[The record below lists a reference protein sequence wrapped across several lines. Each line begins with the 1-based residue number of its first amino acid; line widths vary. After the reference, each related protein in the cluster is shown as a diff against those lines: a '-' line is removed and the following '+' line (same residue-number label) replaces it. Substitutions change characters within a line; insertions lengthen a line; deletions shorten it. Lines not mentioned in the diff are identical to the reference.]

1 MLLRSSSSFD
11 KWRHSQI
18 HIKVHRSFFVR
29 VAATFTAEPLRPVL
43 ERWLHALGVAPEI
56 SFAGYNQVFQQLLD
70 PSSLLSDNPGGL
82 NVLLV
87 RPRDI
92 GIDTPQSADF
102 AAKDFVRALESAAA
116 RSGVPVLLLACPSA
130 SDGSTEAL
138 FAKALHHGAKS
149 LPGLTMPDFTR
160 IDSLYPVDSKFDVEA
175 DEAAHVPYSPEMFAA
190 MATFIARHCAS
201 LLRKP
206 FKVIA
211 VDCDNTLWSGVC
223 GESGPLG
230 VVIDEPCR
238 ALQRF
243 LLERRAQGFLLC
255 LASKNVPEDVEA
267 VFREN
272 PDMLIPR
279 DAFVHAEVNWEIKS
293 GNLRILATKLGLG
306 LDSFLFLD
314 DNPAE
319 IAEVTA
325 NTPAVLALC
334 LPENR
339 AEIPDFL
346 EHLWVLDRSA
356 VTEDDAKRADF
367 YQTEARRS
375 ELRDRASSFQEFI
388 DGLKLE
394 FEIIPLSAAD
404 ISRASQLT
412 QRTNQFNANPEPLDE
427 AALAETCRGARAEL
441 INVRDRFG
449 DYGTVGML
457 RCRLDGDRLSV
468 EAFLLSCRALGK
480 GVENRMLRHLGAL
493 AQQFG
498 QREIAIQFSDTGR
511 NRPCRDFLEGIA
523 GASWEGGVRL
533 IPVDVAVDCPL
544 LFATAPTVSGALE
557 TTLPLVDVA
566 FTTRIAHHL
575 RGVEAILAWAVAA
588 VRPRPETSETF
599 VPVQGEAEETVAAIW
614 RTVLGLDR
622 VGRNDRFVDLGG
634 DSIQLVRVHAEIQRG
649 FGRKFDLVKLF
660 ENPSLA
666 AQAKVASGEAAVVP
680 SVPEISTSHD
690 NSGAIAIIGMAV
702 RLPGASTPEDLWK
715 NLREGV
721 ESISRFDHAELEAPG
736 DPDDPAFI
744 RARGMLD
751 PAVYEGLDGG
761 LFGILPRE
769 AEMID
774 PQHRV
779 FLEIC
784 WEALE
789 RAGYIPDQGEAAGS
803 RTGVYAGCY
812 YDTYL
817 PNNILADPA
826 ARLDHL
832 AEAQVGPLRIEFGND
847 KDHLATRVAFKLNLK
862 GPGVT
867 VQTACSTSLVA
878 VAHAVMALR
887 SRQCDMVLAGGVT
900 VTVPQR
906 RGYFHKEGGMLSR
919 DGHCRP
925 FDADSSG
932 TVFSNGGGVV
942 LLKRLEDAQRD
953 GDHIHA
959 VLRGF
964 GINNDGGVKHSYAAP
979 SSEGQ
984 ADAIHRAH
992 RDAGIDPRS
1001 ISYVEAHGTATPLGD
1016 PIEIAGL
1023 TRAFRHATADSGFC
1037 AVGSLKS
1044 NLGHLDTAAGV
1055 CGLIKTVLSLENAEL
1070 PPMLHFAKPNPR
1082 IDFAGSPFFV
1092 NDRLRKWETTSG
1104 GPRRAGVSAFGVGGT
1119 NVHVVLEEAPPA
1131 EMLVGEAG
1139 ERLFVISGRDETAL
1153 EQLSERLAA
1162 YADRADETD
1171 FAAAARTLAFGRKP
1185 MARRAAI
1192 VARDWKS
1199 AAETF
1204 RQRHWTKADAAAA
1217 QPELVWM
1224 FPGQG
1229 AQFPGMTADLY
1240 AAEPGYRADID
1251 FCADFL
1257 RESLGEDLR
1266 DTLFGKDEAAAERL
1280 KRTVLAQPAIFVVE
1294 YALARQWQRWG
1305 IQPTLMLGHSVG
1317 EFTAACLAGVFTLED
1332 GLRLLAARGLLMGEV
1347 PGGSMLSARL
1357 PAAELRRRL
1366 PAELDLAAENGPEL
1380 CVVAGETAAVAA
1392 FARELEAAGVVVR
1405 ELHTS
1410 HAFHSRM
1417 MDPVVA
1423 RFHEFISLIPLKA
1436 PSLPI
1441 LSSVTGKLL
1450 GDHEATDPGYW
1461 AAHLR
1466 HTVLFHGTLDAA
1478 ASTQNGRI
1486 YLEVGPGR
1494 TLTTLAR
1501 QTVGRLAAAC
1511 LPSCEHPASG
1521 APDRVRMLQSLGE
1534 LWCRGVSIDWNA
1546 VHPPARRV
1554 PLPTYPFQRKRHWLP
1569 GMTFSGPVEKPREII
1584 AIEEPEIVLS
1594 SPVDRGSE
1602 CGAKCREVLENLSG
1616 IPGEEMADHVS
1627 FLELGFDSLL
1637 LTQAARELQK
1647 QFGMPV
1653 SFRDLMQTYPNVGA
1667 LAKHLETAAPTTVTA
1682 SAAPK
1687 VTSDVESGVSG
1698 PRTRIDRI
1706 SSADELTETQRA
1718 HLAAL
1723 TLRYNAK
1730 TRRSK
1735 ELTQE
1740 HRRWHADPRTVNG
1753 FNRLWKEM
1761 VYQIVGT
1768 RMKGSRMWD
1777 VDGNEYIDMV
1787 NGFGPNFLGHSPDF
1801 VTEAIQKQLASGL
1814 EIGPQCLA
1822 AMETSRLFCEVT
1834 GNERVCFLS
1843 TGSEAVQA
1851 AMRIARTVTGRDKI
1865 LVFDKDYHGNF
1876 DSVLVRSVGAGA
1888 KRRTLPVAPGIPEA
1902 AVGDVIVVPWGRP
1915 EALDM
1920 IREVAHELAAVLVEP
1935 IQSRQPEL
1943 MPVEF
1948 VHEVRKISEEAG
1960 FLLVFDEVVT
1970 GLRQGLGGSQEL
1982 YGIRAD
1988 LATYGKV
1995 FGGGALPI
2003 GIVGGKAKYM
2013 DTFDGGQWQYGDD
2026 SFPEKEV
2033 TFFAGTFT
2041 RLPLAMAACH
2051 AVLTHLKSQ
2060 GSGYWEEIRSRADR
2074 LAHTV
2079 DGMFRAAGID
2089 IRLVNSASQMFLRI
2103 GPDARHGN
2111 LVFYHLREKGVFA
2124 MENLPFYLTAAHTEA
2139 DVDFVIEAFRSTIE
2153 EMQSGGFF
2161 PAAAGSVR
2169 GPFPMTEPMSEIW
2182 LGSLLGKDANLAF
2195 NELLQLRLTGPPNLA
2210 AIDAAIQS
2218 LVDRHDALRM
2228 RVPDAHSEG
2237 FVIDATAR
2245 ASISH
2250 EDLRGQPEDALAE
2263 LGKRERETPFA
2274 LLAGPPFRVTVARLT
2289 DEETVLLF
2297 AAHHLVCDGWS
2308 LGILF
2313 AEFTKLLKGKT
2324 LPPAPSIVDRALRQA
2339 NREDD
2344 ETALSWWTHLF
2355 AEGVPELE
2363 LPMRRGYGVAPVYAS
2378 ATCERMLDADV
2389 LQSCRKLAAACGA
2402 TLNST
2407 LLAGYQALLHRL
2419 AGQERFVM
2427 TFPSAGQMEEGDE
2440 ALVGHCVNFLPLLA
2454 NVDPRKSF
2462 KDLVSV
2468 AAGAQLDALD
2478 HGGVTY
2484 GRLLRALKIGR
2495 SGGRRPMMEIIF
2507 NLESFDPGD
2516 ASAKVETVPARY
2528 SNSTI
2533 FLNIVQSPDGLLLS
2547 ATYNRQLL
2555 DEGTVLRWLD
2565 AYREL
2570 LLDAA
2575 RDPLSAV
2582 TDLRLLGDAAD
2593 AELECWSG
2601 APAPELPV
2609 SVTARFREVAARLP
2623 FSPALTWKGGSWTYV
2638 ELAAKSSAVA
2648 AALRQAGVAPGN
2660 RVGIDLE
2667 RGPHLIAAIFGI
2679 LEAGGCFVPADPKFP
2694 AARKERIFNDAGV
2707 NVVVSEGSQS
2717 RLAISPAELPPA
2729 EFVALAISPEQP
2741 AYVLFTSGSTG
2752 VPKGAV
2758 VPHRGIL
2765 RLVVNPDFC
2774 ELGPDQVILQ
2784 GSTPAFDAATFEIF
2798 GALLNGGRLVLLEE
2812 GASLAE
2818 IARTVRDEGVT
2829 TLWLTAGLFEL
2840 MVEEHLADLRGVRQ
2854 LLSGGDVYSPVHAK
2868 RAFEGLP
2875 NTRLINGYGPTENTT
2890 FTACHTLRIEDLDAG
2905 AIPIGRPIS
2914 GTRVEILDARGRRV
2928 PAGVPGELCCGGAGL
2943 ALGYL
2948 GDPQLG
2954 AAAFVRN
2961 PLPGRQE
2968 EILYRTGDLCVW
2980 RADGIIEFIGR
2991 RDQQVKIRGFRIELA
3006 EIEAALL
3013 AHPAVRQSKVAV
3025 RGSGSAGK
3033 HLLAWITAGESVSE
3047 QDLRHW
3053 LDDRLPA
3060 FMRPDRILEV
3070 ASMPLN
3076 ANGKIDL
3083 AALPEPS
3090 VGFTAQRGEPE
3101 GEIEIRLA
3109 TIWQDLLDIAK
3120 VSRDDDFFDLGGNS
3134 LIGLRMFARIGR
3146 EFGDSLP
3153 LSTLLGAKNVRA
3165 LAAIINHGAGSQR
3178 SHPAHLAAIQPIG
3191 HLPPVFAIHGGDGGI
3206 LFYRG
3211 LAESL
3216 PRNRPFHAIESP
3228 HLGSSDAIEIG
3239 SIEGTAAA
3247 YIQMIRSLRPNGP
3260 YFLAGYS
3267 FGGLVAYEMARQLVA
3282 SGESV
3287 PYLALFDTSNPAVP
3301 VRAYSLTE
3309 RALVRWKSLN
3319 GMPITAK
3326 LKVMMERFAGGV
3338 KTNRRVKSEIAAA
3351 RGELPAE
3358 AHSELRTIQLREA
3371 HYEAMK
3377 AYQPS
3382 FYQGTVT
3389 LFRADAVNDKFE
3401 LLPDYGWGKL
3411 VRELEIVD
3419 VPGEH
3424 LTLFDEA
3431 NASGLAREFSKRI
3444 GDGQDGLE

>member
-1 MLLRSSSSFD
+1 M
-11 KWRHSQI
+11 
-18 HIKVHRSFFVR
+18 HRRFSVR
-29 VAATFTAEPLRPVL
+29 IAATFTAEPLRAVL
-43 ERWLHALGVAPEI
+43 EPWLHALGVAPEI
-56 SFAGYNQVFQQLLD
+56 SFAPYNQVHQQLLD
-70 PSSLLSDNPGGL
+70 PSSLLSGNPGGL

-87 RPRDI
+87 RPGDL
-92 GIDTPQSADF
+92 GVGTPDSASST
-102 AAKDFVRALESAAA
+102 AKELAQALENAAA
-116 RSGVPVLLLACPSA
+116 RGGVPMLLLACPTA
-130 SDGSTEAL
+130 SKGGTETLFSEAL
-138 FAKALHHGAKS
+138 RQAAKP
-149 LPGLTMPDFTR
+149 LPGVAMPEFAR
-160 IDSLYPVDSKFDVEA
+160 IDALYPVGSKFDVEA
-175 DEAAHVPYSPEMFAA
+175 DEAAHVPYTPEAFAA

-230 VVIDEPCR
+230 VAIDEPCC

-243 LLERRAQGFLLC
+243 LLERRSEGFLLC

-272 PDMLIPR
+272 PNMLIPR
-279 DAFVHAEVNWEIKS
+279 DAFVHAAVNWEVKS
-293 GNLRILATKLGLG
+293 GNLRSLATKLGLG

-319 IAEVTA
+319 IAEVVA
-325 NTPAVLALC
+325 NAPAVLALC

-339 AEIPDFL
+339 GEIPEFL
-346 EHLWVLDRSA
+346 DHLWVLDRTA
-356 VTEDDAKRADF
+356 ATEDDAKRADF
-367 YQTEARRS
+367 YQTEARRA

-394 FEIIPLSAAD
+394 FEVIPLTAANFP
-404 ISRASQLT
+404 RASQLT
-412 QRTNQFNANPEPLDE
+412 QRTNQFNANPKPLDE
-427 AALAETCRGARAEL
+427 AALAENCRSARAEL

-449 DYGTVGML
+449 DYGTVGMSL
-457 RCRLDGDRLSV
+457 CRMEGDRLSV

-480 GVENRMLRHLGAL
+480 GVESHMLRHLGTC
-493 AQQFG
+493 AQQAG
-498 QREIAIQFSDTGR
+498 LREVAIDFSDTGR
-511 NRPCRDFLEGIA
+511 NRPCRDFLESIA
-523 GASWEGGVRL
+523 GASWEAGVRL
-533 IPVDVAVDCPL
+533 IPADVAVNCPL
-544 LFATAPTVSGALE
+544 LSAVATPVSTALE

-566 FTTRIAHHL
+566 FTSRIANQL
-575 RGVEAILAWAVAA
+575 RSVEAILAWAASA
-588 VRPRPETSETF
+588 VRPRPETGEAF
-599 VPVQGEAEETVAAIW
+599 VPAQGEAEEKVAAIW
-614 RTVLGLDR
+614 QAVLGLDR

-666 AQAKVASGEAAVVP
+666 AQAKVASGEEAVVP
-680 SVPEISTSHD
+680 NTREISKTQES
-690 NSGAIAIIGMAV
+690 SGAIAIIGIAV
-702 RLPGASTPEDLWK
+702 RLPGASSPEELWK
-715 NLREGV
+715 NLRDGV
-721 ESISRFDHAELEAPG
+721 ESISRFDHSELEAPG
-736 DPDDPAFI
+736 NPNDPAFI
-744 RARGMLD
+744 RARGLLD
-751 PAVYEGLDGG
+751 PAVFEGLDGG

-789 RAGYIPDQGEAAGS
+789 RAGYVPDGSEASGL

-847 KDHLATRVAFKLNLK
+847 KDHLSTRVAFKLNLK
-862 GPGVT
+862 GPSVT

-878 VAHAVMALR
+878 VAHAAMALR

-919 DGHCRP
+919 DGRCRP
-925 FDADSSG
+925 FDAESSG

-942 LLKRLEDAQRD
+942 LLKRLEDARRD

-964 GINNDGGVKHSYAAP
+964 GLNNDGGLKHSYAAP

-992 RDAGIDPRS
+992 RDAGIDPRT

-1023 TRAFRHATADSGFC
+1023 TRAFRLGTPDRGFC

-1092 NDRLRKWETTSG
+1092 NDRLRKWETPDAT
-1104 GPRRAGVSAFGVGGT
+1104 PRRAGVSAFGVGGT
-1119 NVHVVLEEAPPA
+1119 NVHVVLEEAPPVDLTEA
-1131 EMLVGEAG
+1131 ESG
-1139 ERLFVISGRDETAL
+1139 ERLFVISARDETAL
-1153 EQLSERLAA
+1153 AQL
-1162 YADRADETD
+1162 ADRFATHADSADEAD
-1171 FAAAARTLAFGRKP
+1171 FAAAARTLAIGRKP

-1199 AAETF
+1199 AAAAF
-1204 RQRHWTKADAAAA
+1204 RQKHWSKVDAAAVP
-1217 QPELVWM
+1217 PELVWM

-1240 AAEPGYRADID
+1240 STEPGFRADID
-1251 FCADFL
+1251 FCAEFL

-1266 DTLFGKDEAAAERL
+1266 DTLFGKDDESAERL
-1280 KRTVLAQPAIFVVE
+1280 KGTVLAQPAIFVVE

-1305 IQPTLMLGHSVG
+1305 IEPTMMLGHSVG
-1317 EFTAACLAGVFTLED
+1317 EFAAACLAGVFTLED
-1332 GLRLLAARGLLMGEV
+1332 GLRLLAMRGYLMSEV
-1347 PGGSMLSARL
+1347 PRGSMLSARL
-1357 PAAELRRRL
+1357 SATELRKRL
-1366 PAELDLAAENGPEL
+1366 PADLDLAAENGPEL
-1380 CVVAGETAAVAA
+1380 CVVAGETPAVAA

-1417 MDPVVA
+1417 MDPVVS
-1423 RFHEFISLIPLKA
+1423 RFHELLSLIPLKA
-1436 PSLPI
+1436 PSIPI
-1441 LSSVTGKLL
+1441 LSSVTGCFL
-1450 GDHEATDPGYW
+1450 GDGDATDPSYW

-1466 HTVLFHGTLDAA
+1466 HTVLFHGALEAA
-1478 ASTQNGRI
+1478 ASAKDGRI
-1486 YLEVGPGR
+1486 YLEVGPGQ

-1501 QTVGRLAAAC
+1501 QTIGRRAAAC

-1534 LWCRGVSIDWNA
+1534 LWCCGAAIDWTA
-1546 VHPPARRV
+1546 IHAPARRV

-1569 GMTFSGPVEKPREII
+1569 GMTFGGTIEKLREIVS
-1584 AIEEPEIVLS
+1584 IEEPQIV
-1594 SPVDRGSE
+1594 PRVPADRGSE
-1602 CGAKCREVLENLSG
+1602 CAAKCREVLENLSG
-1616 IPGEEMADHVS
+1616 IPGAEMADHVG
-1627 FLELGFDSLL
+1627 FLDLGFDSLL

-1647 QFGMPV
+1647 QFGTPV
-1653 SFRDLMQTYPNVGA
+1653 SFRDLMQAYPNVGA
-1667 LAKHLETAAPTTVTA
+1667 LAKHLESAAPTKVTAAP
-1682 SAAPK
+1682 APK

-1698 PRTRIDRI
+1698 PRTRIDRV
-1706 SSADELTETQRA
+1706 SSATELTETQRA
-1718 HLAAL
+1718 YLADL

-1753 FNRLWKEM
+1753 FNRLWKEL
-1761 VYQIVGT
+1761 VYQVVAT

-1801 VTEAIQKQLASGL
+1801 VTEAIQKQLATGL

-1865 LVFDKDYHGNF
+1865 VVFDKDYHGNF
-1876 DSVLVRSVGAGA
+1876 DAVLVRSVGSGT

-1920 IREVAHELAAVLVEP
+1920 IREIAHELAAVLVEP

-1948 VHEVRKISEEAG
+1948 VHEVRKISEASG
-1960 FLLVFDEVVT
+1960 FLIVFDEVVT
-1970 GLRQGLGGSQEL
+1970 GLRQGLGGSQEM

-2060 GSGYWEEIRSRADR
+2060 GPEYWEVIRTRADR
-2074 LAHTV
+2074 LAQTV
-2079 DGMFRAAGID
+2079 DQMFRDQGID
-2089 IRLVNSASQMFLRI
+2089 IRLVNSASQLFLRI
-2103 GPDARHGN
+2103 GPDAPHGS
-2111 LVFYHLREKGVFA
+2111 LLYYHLREKGVFV
-2124 MENLPFYLTAAHTEA
+2124 MEAVPLYLTAAHTDA
-2139 DVDFVIEAFRSTIE
+2139 DVDFVIEAFRSTIA
-2153 EMQSGGFF
+2153 EMQAGGFF
-2161 PAAAGSVR
+2161 PVAPGSIR

-2182 LGSLLGKDANLAF
+2182 LGSLLGKEASLAF
-2195 NELLQLRLTGPPNLA
+2195 NELLQLRLTGPADPG
-2210 AIDAAIQS
+2210 AIDSAIQK

-2228 RVPDAHSEG
+2228 RVPDAHSES
-2237 FVIDATAR
+2237 FVIDASAR
-2245 ASISH
+2245 AAISH
-2250 EDLRGQPEDALAE
+2250 EDLREMPEPAMALAQ
-2263 LGKRERETPFA
+2263 LGKRERETPFD
-2274 LLAGPPFRVTVARLT
+2274 LLAGPPFGVTVARLS
-2289 DEETVLLF
+2289 DDETVLLF
-2297 AAHHLVCDGWS
+2297 SAHHLVCDGWS
-2308 LGILF
+2308 FGVLF
-2313 AEFTKLLKGKT
+2313 SEFSKCLAGKA

-2339 NREDD
+2339 TREGVD
-2344 ETALSWWTHLF
+2344 ETELAWWTERF
-2355 AEGVPELE
+2355 SDGVPELD
-2363 LPMRRGYGVAPVYAS
+2363 LPLRRSYGIAPVYAS
-2378 ATCERMLDADV
+2378 ATCEVMLDAAT
-2389 LQSCRKLAAACGA
+2389 LQTFRKLAAACGT

-2419 AGQERFVM
+2419 SGQERFVM

-2454 NVDPRKSF
+2454 EVDPRTSF
-2462 KDLVSV
+2462 RELATV
-2468 AAGAQLDALD
+2468 ASGAQLDALD
-2478 HGGVTY
+2478 HGDVTY

-2516 ASAKVETVPARY
+2516 AAAKVETVPARY

-2533 FLNIVQSPDGLLLS
+2533 FLNVVQSPDGLLLS
-2547 ATYNRQLL
+2547 ATYNRELL
-2555 DEGTVLRWLD
+2555 DEGTMLRWLD
-2565 AYREL
+2565 AYRQL

-2575 RDPLSAV
+2575 RDPSAPV
-2582 TDLRLLGDAAD
+2582 ADLKLLGEAAE
-2593 AELECWSG
+2593 AELDDWSG
-2601 APAPELPV
+2601 TSMPELPV
-2609 SVTARFREVAARLP
+2609 SVNERFRAVAARLP
-2623 FSPALTWKGGSWTYV
+2623 FSTALTWKGGTCTYV
-2638 ELAAKSSAVA
+2638 ELAGKSASIA
-2648 AALRQAGVAPGN
+2648 AALQRAGVMTGH
-2660 RVGIDLE
+2660 RVGIDLAK
-2667 RGPHLIAAIFGI
+2667 GPELIASILGI
-2679 LEAGGCFVPADPKFP
+2679 LEAGACFVPVDPKYP
-2694 AARKERIFNDAGV
+2694 AARKEQIFTDAGV
-2707 NVVVSEGSQS
+2707 NVVIALEQTS
-2717 RLAISPAELPPA
+2717 RPTLDPSNLPPA
-2729 EFVALAISPEQP
+2729 ESLLVAIGPEQP

-2765 RLVVNPDFC
+2765 RLAVNPNYC
-2774 ELGPDQVILQ
+2774 ELGPEQVILQ

-2818 IARTVRDEGVT
+2818 IARTVRGERVN

-2840 MVEEHLADLRGVRQ
+2840 MVEEHLDDLRGVRQ
-2854 LLSGGDVYSPVHAK
+2854 LLSGGDVYSPVHAR
-2868 RAFEGLP
+2868 RALEGLP
-2875 NTRLINGYGPTENTT
+2875 ATRLINGYGPTENTT
-2890 FTACHTLRIEDLDAG
+2890 FTACHTLRAEDLDAG
-2905 AIPIGRPIS
+2905 TIPIGRPIS
-2914 GTRVEILDARGRRV
+2914 GTRVEILDTRGRRV
-2928 PAGVPGELCCGGAGL
+2928 PAGVPGELCCGGVGL

-2948 GDPQLG
+2948 GSPDLG
-2954 AAAFVRN
+2954 ATAFVRN
-2961 PLPGRQE
+2961 PLPGRHE
-2968 EILYRTGDLCVW
+2968 ETLYRTGDLCVW
-2980 RADGIIEFIGR
+2980 RSDGNIEFIGR

-3006 EIEAALL
+3006 EIEAALIS
-3013 AHPAVRQSKVAV
+3013 HPAVRQTKVAV

-3033 HLLAWITAGESVSE
+3033 HLMAWITAEGSVSE
-3047 QDLRHW
+3047 QDLRQW
-3053 LDDRLPA
+3053 LADRLPA
-3060 FMRPDRILEV
+3060 YMRPDRILQV
-3070 ASMPLN
+3070 AAMPLN
-3076 ANGKIDL
+3076 TNGKIDL

-3090 VGFTAQRGEPE
+3090 AAFSAQRSEPE
-3101 GEIEIRLA
+3101 GEIEIRLSM
-3109 TIWQDLLDIAK
+3109 IWRELLGITELG
-3120 VSRDDDFFDLGGNS
+3120 RDDDFFDLGGNS
-3134 LIGLRMFARIGR
+3134 LIGLRMFAQIGR
-3146 EFGDSLP
+3146 EFGASLP
-3153 LSTLLGAKNVRA
+3153 LSTLLRAKNVRA
-3165 LAAIINHGAGSQR
+3165 LAAIIRNGAGNNGSY
-3178 SHPAHLAAIQPIG
+3178 PAHIAAIQPLG
-3191 HLPPVFAIHGGDGGI
+3191 HLPPIFAIHGGDGGVI
-3206 LFYRG
+3206 FYRQ
-3211 LAESL
+3211 LAERLS
-3216 PRNRPFHAIESP
+3216 RDRPFHAIESP
-3228 HLGSSDAIEIG
+3228 HLGSGEAIEVG
-3239 SIEGTAAA
+3239 LIEQTAAA
-3247 YIQMIRSLRPNGP
+3247 YIELIRGIRPTGP
-3260 YFLAGYS
+3260 YLLAGYS
-3267 FGGLVAYEMARQLVA
+3267 FGGLVAYEMAVQLA
-3282 SGESV
+3282 AAGESV
-3287 PYLALFDTSNPAVP
+3287 PYLALFDTLNPAVP
-3301 VRAYSLTE
+3301 VRAYTMAE
-3309 RALVRWKSLN
+3309 RASVRWKSLN
-3319 GMPITAK
+3319 GMPV
-3326 LKVMMERFAGGV
+3326 LGKVKTMVERFAGGV
-3338 KTNRRVKSEIAAA
+3338 KTNRRVRMEIAAA
-3351 RGELPAE
+3351 RRASPAD
-3358 AHSELRTIQLREA
+3358 AHSELRAIQLREA
-3371 HYEAMK
+3371 HHEAMK
-3377 AYQPS
+3377 AYQPPS
-3382 FYQGTVT
+3382 YRGKMT
-3389 LFRADAVNDKFE
+3389 LFRADAMDDKFE
-3401 LLPDYGWGKL
+3401 VPPDYGWSNL

-3424 LTLFDEA
+3424 LTLFDQA
-3431 NASGLAREFSKRI
+3431 NASILAKAFSKRLH
-3444 GDGQDGLE
+3444 DGGGPQPQSPIASR

>member
-1 MLLRSSSSFD
+1 M
-11 KWRHSQI
+11 
-18 HIKVHRSFFVR
+18 HRSFSVR
-29 VAATFTAEPLRPVL
+29 IAATFTAEPLRAVL
-43 ERWLHALGVAPEI
+43 ESWLRALGVQPEV
-56 SFAGYNQVFQQLLD
+56 SFAPYNQVHQQLLD
-70 PSSLLSDNPGGL
+70 PNSLLSGNAGGL

-87 RPRDI
+87 RPGDL
-92 GIDTPQSADF
+92 GVETPESADST
-102 AAKDFVRALESAAA
+102 ARDLLQALENAAA
-116 RSGVPVLLLACPSA
+116 RSAVPMLILACPSA
-130 SDGSTEAL
+130 SDGHAESLFVEVLRQATEAMPGVTL
-138 FAKALHHGAKS
+138 PEFA
-149 LPGLTMPDFTR
+149 R
-160 IDSLYPVDSKFDVEA
+160 IDALYPVNTRYDLEA
-175 DEAAHVPYSPEMFAA
+175 DEAAHVPYSPELFAT

-211 VDCDNTLWSGVC
+211 VDCDNTLWSGIC
-223 GESGPLG
+223 GESGPRG
-230 VVIDEPCR
+230 VVIDEPCQ

-243 LLERRAQGFLLC
+243 LLERRAEGFLLC
-255 LASKNVPEDVEA
+255 LASKNVPDDVEA

-272 PDMLIPR
+272 PHMLIPR
-279 DAFVHAEVNWEIKS
+279 DAFVHAAVNWEAKS
-293 GNLRILATKLGLG
+293 GNLRNLSTKLGLG

-325 NTPAVLALC
+325 NAPAVLALC

-339 AEIPDFL
+339 AEIPEFL
-346 EHLWVLDRSA
+346 DHLWVLDRLT

-375 ELRDRASSFQEFI
+375 ELRDTTSSFQEFI
-388 DGLKLE
+388 EGLKLE
-394 FEIIPLSAAD
+394 FEVVPLSTENL
-404 ISRASQLT
+404 SRASQLT
-412 QRTNQFNANPEPLDE
+412 LRTNQFNANPNPLDE
-427 AALAETCRGARAEL
+427 AGLAEACRGARAEL

-449 DYGTVGML
+449 DYGTVGMSL
-457 RCRLDGDRLSV
+457 CRMQGERLAV

-480 GVENRMLRHLGAL
+480 GVESRMLRHLGAL

-498 QREIAIQFSDTGR
+498 LREIAIHFSDTGR
-511 NRPCRDFLEGIA
+511 NRPCHDFLEGIA
-523 GASWEGGVRL
+523 GATWEGKHRL
-533 IPVDVAVDCPL
+533 IPVEVAVNCPL
-544 LFATAPTVSGALE
+544 VSAGAAHTVNTTTE
-557 TTLPLVDVA
+557 TRLPLVDVTLA
-566 FTTRIAHHL
+566 STIAHKL
-575 RGVEAILAWAVAA
+575 RRVEAILEWSADT
-588 VRPRPETSETF
+588 VRPRPDTSEAF
-599 VPVQGEAEETVAAIW
+599 VPPQGEAEEKVAAIW
-614 RTVLGLDR
+614 RSVLGLDR

-666 AQAKVASGEAAVVP
+666 AQAKVACGEDTVVP
-680 SVPEISTSHD
+680 VITETPTPQES
-690 NSGAIAIIGMAV
+690 SGAIAIIGMAV
-702 RLPGASTPEDLWK
+702 RLPGASTPEELWN
-715 NLREGV
+715 NLRTGV
-721 ESISRFDHAELEAPG
+721 ESISTFEHTELEAPG
-736 DPDDPAFI
+736 DPNNPAFI
-744 RARGMLD
+744 RARGLLD
-751 PAVYEGLDGG
+751 PAVFEGLDGG

-789 RAGYIPDQGEAAGS
+789 RAGYVPDGS
-803 RTGVYAGCY
+803 ESSGNRTGVYAGCY

-832 AEAQVGPLRIEFGND
+832 AEAQVGPLKIEFGND
-847 KDHLATRVAFKLNLK
+847 KDHLSTRVAFKLNLK
-862 GPGVT
+862 GPSVT

-878 VAHAVMALR
+878 VAHAAMALR

-900 VTVPQR
+900 VTVPQK

-964 GINNDGGVKHSYAAP
+964 GLNNDGGLKHSYAAP

-992 RDAGIDPRS
+992 RDAGIDPRT

-1023 TRAFRHATADSGFC
+1023 TRAFRLGTSDSGFC

-1082 IDFAGSPFFV
+1082 IDFSGSPFFI
-1092 NDRLRKWETTSG
+1092 NDRLRKWETADG
-1104 GPRRAGVSAFGVGGT
+1104 IPRRAGVSAFGVGGT
-1119 NVHVVLEEAPPA
+1119 NVHVVLEEAPRLEA
-1131 EMLVGEAG
+1131 SHVDEGEK
-1139 ERLFVISGRDETAL
+1139 LFVISARDESAL
-1153 EQLSERLAA
+1153 SQLADRLAIHA
-1162 YADRADETD
+1162 ESAAPSD

-1185 MARRAAI
+1185 MTRRASV
-1192 VARDWKS
+1192 VARDWK
-1199 AAETF
+1199 AAAAAF
-1204 RQRHWTKADAAAA
+1204 RQKHWTKTDAAAVA
-1217 QPELVWM
+1217 PELVWM

-1251 FCADFL
+1251 FCAEFL
-1257 RESLGEDLR
+1257 TDLLGEDLR
-1266 DTLFGKDEAAAERL
+1266 DTLFAKDGEAAAERL

-1305 IQPTLMLGHSVG
+1305 IQPTMMLGHSVG

-1332 GLRLLAARGLLMGEV
+1332 GLRLLAVRGFLMSEV
-1347 PGGSMLSARL
+1347 PGGSMLSVRLSATELRKRL
-1357 PAAELRRRL
+1357 PAG
-1366 PAELDLAAENGPEL
+1366 LDLAAENGPEL
-1380 CVVAGETAAVAA
+1380 CVVAGETPAVAS
-1392 FARELEAAGVVVR
+1392 FARELEATGVTVR

-1417 MDPVVA
+1417 MDSVVA
-1423 RFHEFISLIPLKA
+1423 RFHEFLSLIPLKA
-1436 PSLPI
+1436 PSIQI
-1441 LSSVTGKLL
+1441 LSSVTGRLL
-1450 GDHEATDPGYW
+1450 EDQEATDPNYW

-1466 HTVLFHGTLDAA
+1466 HTVLFHGALEA
-1478 ASTQNGRI
+1478 ASSEKDGRI
-1486 YLEVGPGR
+1486 YLEVGPGQ

-1501 QTVGRLAAAC
+1501 QTIGRRAAAC

-1534 LWCRGVSIDWNA
+1534 LWCCGVTIDWTA
-1546 VHPPARRV
+1546 VHAPARRV

-1569 GMTFSGPVEKPREII
+1569 GMTFGGPIEKPREVI
-1584 AIEEPEIVLS
+1584 AIEEPEIV
-1594 SPVDRGSE
+1594 PAAPADRGSD
-1602 CGAKCREVLENLSG
+1602 CAAKCREVLENISG
-1616 IPGEEMADHVS
+1616 IPGADMADHVG

-1647 QFGMPV
+1647 QFGTPV
-1653 SFRDLMQTYPNVGA
+1653 SFRDLMQTYPNVGS
-1667 LAKHLETAAPTTVTA
+1667 LAKHLE
-1682 SAAPK
+1682 SAAPRK
-1687 VTSDVESGVSG
+1687 ATAAAPVAKATPASESVESGVSG
-1698 PRTRIDRI
+1698 PRTRIDRV
-1706 SSADELTETQRA
+1706 SSADDLTEPQRA
-1718 HLAAL
+1718 HLADL
-1723 TLRYNAK
+1723 TARYNAR

-1753 FNRLWKEM
+1753 FNLLWKEM
-1761 VYQIVGT
+1761 VYQIVAT

-1787 NGFGPNFLGHSPDF
+1787 NGFGPNFLGHAPDF
-1801 VTEAIQKQLASGL
+1801 VTEAIQKQLATGL

-1834 GNERVCFLS
+1834 GNERVCFLN

-1876 DSVLVRSVGAGA
+1876 DAVLVRSVGAGA

-1943 MPVEF
+1943 MPLEF
-1948 VHEVRKISEEAG
+1948 VHEVRKISEESG
-1960 FLLVFDEVVT
+1960 FLLVFDEVVS
-1970 GLRQGLGGSQEL
+1970 GLRQGLQGAQEL

-1988 LATYGKV
+1988 LATYGKI

-2013 DTFDGGQWQYGDD
+2013 DTFDGGQWQYGDE

-2060 GSGYWEEIRSRADR
+2060 GPEYWDAIRARADR
-2074 LAHTV
+2074 LASTV
-2079 DGMFRAAGID
+2079 DRMFRDQGID

-2103 GPDARHGN
+2103 GSDARHGN
-2111 LVFYHLREKGVFA
+2111 LLYYHLREKGVFV
-2124 MENLPFYLTAAHTEA
+2124 MEGVPLYLTAAHTDAE
-2139 DVDFVIEAFRSTIE
+2139 VDFVIEAFRHAIS
-2153 EMQSGGFF
+2153 EMQAGGFF
-2161 PAAAGSVR
+2161 PQSPAAIEGVR

-2182 LGSLLGKDANLAF
+2182 LGSLLGKEANLAF
-2195 NELLQLRLTGPPNLA
+2195 NELLQLRLTGPADLT
-2210 AIDAAIQS
+2210 AIDSAIQD

-2228 RVPDAHSEG
+2228 RVPDAHGEG
-2237 FVIDATAR
+2237 FVIDSSAR
-2245 ASISH
+2245 AAISH
-2250 EDLRGQPEDALAE
+2250 EDLRAQPDPEEALAG
-2263 LGKRERETPFA
+2263 LGKRERETPFD
-2274 LLAGPPFRVTVARLT
+2274 LIAGPAFRVTVARLT
-2289 DEETVLLF
+2289 DTETVLLF
-2297 AAHHLVCDGWS
+2297 SAHHLACDGWS
-2308 LGILF
+2308 FGVLF
-2313 AEFTKLLKGKT
+2313 SEFSKCLAGKRPT

-2339 NREDD
+2339 KRDGTD
-2344 ETALSWWTHLF
+2344 ESALAWWTERF
-2355 AEGVPELE
+2355 SNGVPELE
-2363 LPMRRGYGVAPVYAS
+2363 LPLRRSYGVTPVYAS
-2378 ATCERMLDADV
+2378 STCELKLDAET
-2389 LQSCRKLAAACGA
+2389 LQSCRKLAASCGA

-2419 AGQERFVM
+2419 SSQERFVM

-2454 NVDPRKSF
+2454 EVDPQRSF
-2462 KDLVSV
+2462 KDLATL
-2468 AAGAQLDALD
+2468 AASAQLDALD
-2478 HGGVTY
+2478 HGSVTY

-2516 ASAKVETVPARY
+2516 AAAKVETVPARY

-2547 ATYNRQLL
+2547 ATYNRELL
-2555 DEGTVLRWLD
+2555 DEGKMLRWLD
-2565 AYREL
+2565 AYRQL

-2575 RDPLSAV
+2575 RDPSTPVA
-2582 TDLRLLGDAAD
+2582 DLKLLGEAAE
-2593 AELECWSG
+2593 AELERWSG
-2601 APAPELPV
+2601 TTMPALPT
-2609 SVTARFREVAARLP
+2609 SVNERFQMVAARLP
-2623 FSPALTWKGGSWTYV
+2623 FSTALMWKGGSCTYI
-2638 ELAAKSSAVA
+2638 ELAAKSA
-2648 AALRQAGVAPGN
+2648 AIATALQRAGVMPGHC
-2660 RVGIDLE
+2660 VGIDLARSPE
-2667 RGPHLIAAIFGI
+2667 LIASIFGI
-2679 LEAGGCFVPADPKFP
+2679 LEAGACFVPVDPKYP
-2694 AARKERIFNDAGV
+2694 AARKEQIFTDAGV
-2707 NVVVSEGSQS
+2707 RLVISLDQS
-2717 RLAISPAELPPA
+2717 SRPTLNPIDLPPA
-2729 EFVALAISPEQP
+2729 ESLSVGVGPEQP

-2765 RLVVNPDFC
+2765 RLVVNPDYC
-2774 ELGPDQVILQ
+2774 ELGPEQVILQ

-2812 GASLAE
+2812 GASLDE
-2818 IARTVRDEGVT
+2818 IARTIRDAGVN

-2840 MVEEHLADLRGVRQ
+2840 MVEEHLDDLRGIRQ

-2868 RAFEGLP
+2868 RALEGLP
-2875 NTRLINGYGPTENTT
+2875 GTRLINGYGPTENTT
-2890 FTACHTLRIEDLDAG
+2890 FTACHTLRAEDVDAG
-2905 AIPIGRPIS
+2905 TIPIGRPIS

-2928 PAGVPGELCCGGAGL
+2928 PAGVPGELCCGGTGL

-2948 GDPQLG
+2948 GRPDLG

-2961 PLPGRQE
+2961 PLPGRGNE
-2968 EILYRTGDLCVW
+2968 VLYRTGDLCLW
-2980 RADGIIEFIGR
+2980 RPDGTIEFIGR

-3006 EIEAALL
+3006 EIEAALMS
-3013 AHPAVRQSKVAV
+3013 HPAIRQSKVAV

-3033 HLLAWITAGESVSE
+3033 HLMAWVTADEAVSE

-3060 FMRPDRILEV
+3060 YMRPDRILQLS
-3070 ASMPLN
+3070 AMPLN
-3076 ANGKIDL
+3076 ANGKVDL

-3090 VGFTAQRGEPE
+3090 AAFIAERSEPQGEL
-3101 GEIEIRLA
+3101 EIRLA
-3109 TIWQDLLDIAK
+3109 AIWRELLGIEEIG
-3120 VSRDDDFFDLGGNS
+3120 RDDDFFDLGGNS

-3146 EFGDSLP
+3146 EFGASLP
-3153 LSTLLGAKNVRA
+3153 LSTLLRAKNVRA
-3165 LAAIINHGAGSQR
+3165 LAAIIGNGADQKG
-3178 SHPAHLAAIQPIG
+3178 SHPAHLATIQPLG
-3191 HLPPVFAIHGGDGGI
+3191 HLPPIFAIHGGDGGVI
-3206 LFYRG
+3206 FYRE
-3211 LAESL
+3211 LAERLSQD
-3216 PRNRPFHAIESP
+3216 RPFHAIESP
-3228 HLGSSDAIEIG
+3228 HLGSSEAIEIG
-3239 SIEGTAAA
+3239 SIEKTAAA
-3247 YIQMIRSLRPNGP
+3247 YIELIRSIRPTGP
-3260 YFLAGYS
+3260 YLLAGYS
-3267 FGGLVAYEMARQLVA
+3267 FGGLVAYEMAKQLA
-3282 SGESV
+3282 AAGESV
-3287 PYLALFDTSNPAVP
+3287 PYLALFDTLNPVAPIRSYSITERVAVRWRSQNGMP
-3301 VRAYSLTE
+3301 LLGKVKTLAERFANGVETSRRIKAEVAAAE
-3309 RALVRWKSLN
+3309 RAL
-3319 GMPITAK
+3319 
-3326 LKVMMERFAGGV
+3326 
-3338 KTNRRVKSEIAAA
+3338 
-3351 RGELPAE
+3351 PAD
-3358 AHSELRTIQLREA
+3358 AHSELRAVQLREA
-3371 HYEAMK
+3371 HHEAMK

-3382 FYQGTVT
+3382 FYAGKMT

-3401 LLPDYGWGKL
+3401 VPSDYGWSHL
-3411 VRELEIVD
+3411 VRELEILD

-3424 LTLFDEA
+3424 LTLFDKE
-3431 NASGLAREFSKRI
+3431 NAPALARAFAK
-3444 GDGQDGLE
+3444 GLH